1 MRQNQQSDG
10 ILVFIVAAMAL
21 IFIGIPAWYAAH
33 AESLHRMLLTLAQTE
48 LRLFSP
54 FSDEART
61 ASSYISSLSASEVS
75 WETVTACLTYAG
87 NWMRWPLCLLLCA
100 LGVAAWHLGRVG
112 KLHRTFNMESL
123 LQNNAES
130 FPCLRPI
137 VGRGNYLLS
146 FESYDS
152 GPWKIARSP
161 VQFALEHK
169 LLLGESG
176 QPYAPDQVL
185 RNGLGLPESVAFGQA
200 IFDDEGASKVFI
212 EQLGPQFSGVDN
224 LSPVRK
230 ALAAAFM
237 LYADGA
243 KHDALALLDSMSASY
258 IEKNDGKELVP
269 SCPVVEQAEFQKRV
283 NKSIEKH
290 RHILDELTSHAAYEL
305 PWFMGL
311 LYRARKKGVLA
322 CSQFLF
328 LRPLDRPL
336 WYALSQC
343 GGRVAWAEAFAPW
356 AHYTAE
362 ERQHKSLS
370 EPAIS
375 GAVTGLRAAL
385 DAQGWLISTPDNA
398 SSHGREADEDRV
410 ESGEYEVD
418 LAYAFADDP
427 ANAWETMA

>member
-1 MRQNQQSDG
+1 MRENQQSDG

-21 IFIGIPAWYAAH
+21 IFVGIPAWYAAH
-33 AESLHRMLLTLAQTE
+33 AESLNRTLLAVAQAE
-48 LRLFSP
+48 LRLFCL

-61 ASSYISSLSASEVS
+61 ASAYISSLSASEVS
-75 WETVTACLTYAG
+75 WEKVSACLAYAG

-100 LGVAAWHLGRVG
+100 LGVAAWNLGRVG

-123 LQNNAES
+123 VQNNAES

-137 VGRGNYLLS
+137 VGRGKYLLS
-146 FESYDS
+146 SESYDS

-169 LLLGESG
+169 LLLDESG

-200 IFDDEGASKVFI
+200 FFDDEGASKVFI

-230 ALAAAFM
+230 ALAAAFI

-243 KHDALALLDSMSASY
+243 KREAISLLDTMSVSY
-258 IEKNDGKELVP
+258 IEKKDGEELVP

-290 RHILDELTSHAAYEL
+290 RRILDELTSHAAYEL
-305 PWFMGL
+305 PWFMEL

-336 WYALSQC
+336 WYSLSQC
-343 GGRVAWAEAFAPW
+343 GGRTGWAEAFAAW

-362 ERQHKSLS
+362 ERQHKSLQ

-375 GAVTGLRAAL
+375 GAVTGLEAAL
-385 DAQGWLISTPDNA
+385 DAQGWLK
-398 SSHGREADEDRV
+398 SSKPVVDTSADADAKEERV
-410 ESGEYEVD
+410 ESEV
-418 LAYAFADDP
+418 FDDDQVYD
-427 ANAWETMA
+427 WEKMV